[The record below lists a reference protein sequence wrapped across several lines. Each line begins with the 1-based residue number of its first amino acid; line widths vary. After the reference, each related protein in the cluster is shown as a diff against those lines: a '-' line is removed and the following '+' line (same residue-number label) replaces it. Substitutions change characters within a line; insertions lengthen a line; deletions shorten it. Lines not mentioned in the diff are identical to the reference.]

1 MSKDIKT
8 EKRLR
13 LKRKIR
19 AKIAGKTDRP
29 RLSIFRSNKFIY
41 AQIIDDNKGVTLA
54 AATDAKI
61 KKGTK
66 GERAGVVGTMIAEAA
81 KAKKIDKV
89 VFDRSGFRYMGRV
102 KLLADAARKG
112 GLQF

>member
-1 MSKDIKT
+1 MSKNIKT

-19 AKIAGKTDRP
+19 AKIMGKTDRP
-29 RLSIFRSNKFIY
+29 RLSIFRSNKHIY
-41 AQIIDDNKGVTLA
+41 AQIIDDKKGVTLA
-54 AATDAKI
+54 SATDAKI

-66 GERAGVVGTMIAEAA
+66 GEKAAQVGTMIAEAA
-81 KAKKIDKV
+81 KAKKLDKV

-102 KLLADAARKG
+102 KLLADAARAG